1 MSRISPCLWFDGDGE
16 EAARFYVSLFP
27 NSKMI
32 TPETPTRPGVQPPV
46 MVVFEIDGRRVMA
59 INGGPTFKLSP
70 AFSMFV
76 DCADQA
82 EVDRYWDALVADG
95 GRESQCGWLED
106 RFGVSWQIVPRR
118 LMDLMGGSDPARAE
132 RVRQA
137 MFKMRRLV
145 VADLE
150 AAARAE

>member
-1 MSRISPCLWFDGDGE
+1 MSKVSPCLWFDANAE

-27 NSKMI
+27 DSRMI
-32 TPETPTRPGVQPPV
+32 SPGASTPREAGPPV
-46 MVVFEIDGRRVMA
+46 MVVFELEGRRVMG
-59 INGGPTFKLSP
+59 INGGPTYKLGP

-82 EVDRYWDALVADG
+82 EVDRYWVVLTADG
-95 GRESQCGWLED
+95 GRESRCGWLED

-118 LMDLMGGSDPARAE
+118 LGELMGDPDRERAE

-137 MFKMRRLV
+137 MFKMSKLV

-150 AAARAE
+150 AAYRG